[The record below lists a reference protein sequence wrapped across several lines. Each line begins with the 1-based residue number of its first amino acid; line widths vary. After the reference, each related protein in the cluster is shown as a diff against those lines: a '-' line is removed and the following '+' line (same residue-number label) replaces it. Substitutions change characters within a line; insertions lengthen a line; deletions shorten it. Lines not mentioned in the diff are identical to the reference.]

1 MNFLRTIAG
10 KLTRE
15 QWILLVLTVAGAA
28 LRIEYLR
35 EFARLPHSDFAIGP
49 DVMEYDARARELLS
63 GRIFPATPE
72 IHAPL
77 YSWFLA
83 GMYRLG
89 GNSVGAARWM
99 QLAMNFAAYLSL
111 VPLLKKLGAPF
122 KVQAAFLAAA
132 MLTPV
137 AVFHQAELISETLL
151 APLLAL
157 TLWMFTL
164 AKERKRYLFG
174 AGFGLGALILTH
186 GLMLFF
192 ALAELLYFLIRRRWY
207 ATAMLAAGIAIPT
220 VPVIAAKSL
229 HYGHWETIQAN
240 GMYNLWIGHNP
251 DATGGCYL
259 RPGKMWRTP
268 LENAKAEAARRK
280 FSPERVFGEKI
291 VEFYRNHPA
300 RAAILLLKKA
310 GLLLWPGEPISG
322 ADPENLIRATPI
334 QQLGAGAFGVV
345 LVLAAAGVYFALRN
359 RERAYVH
366 FYLLTGAVAA
376 GLLLTVAAG
385 RYRQGMMPGLF
396 LLAAL
401 GAVGWGRLR
410 TGVVIACGVMLGWFL
425 PSAAPQAEAASIA
438 GEAYYRRGD
447 YRKAEPLLQFAERQI
462 DDPARFDNM
471 LGWIAQRRG
480 DPAEAERRY
489 RRAIARDPD
498 FADAWLN
505 LGHLYF
511 PRKDRRREAVALI
524 REALKRNS
532 ALPSACNLLALDA
545 VERRDFAAAER
556 YFALAVKFAP
566 ENEGYLR
573 NLALCR
579 QLSDKKNK
587 EGTQP

>member
-1 MNFLRTIAG
+1 MNFPRTIAG

-15 QWILLVLTVAGAA
+15 QWILLALTVAGAA

-35 EFARLPHSDFAIGP
+35 EFARLPHFGFAIGP

-63 GRIFPATPE
+63 GRIFPETPE

-83 GMYRLG
+83 GMYRVS
-89 GNSVGAARWM
+89 GNCVGAVRGIQVA
-99 QLAMNFAAYLSL
+99 LNFAAYWAM
-111 VPLLKKLGAPF
+111 VPLLKKLGARF
-122 KVQAAFLAAA
+122 EIRAAFLAAA

-157 TLWMFTL
+157 TLWMFAL
-164 AKERKRYLFG
+164 ADGRKRFLFG
-174 AGFGLGALILTH
+174 AGLGLGALILTH

-192 ALAELLYFLIRRRWY
+192 ALAELLNVLFRRRWG
-207 ATAMLAAGIAIPT
+207 ALAMLAAGIAVST
-220 VPVIAAKSL
+220 VPVIAAKRL
-229 HYGHWETIQAN
+229 HYGRWESIQAN
-240 GMYNLWIGHNP
+240 SMYNLWIGHNP

-268 LENAKAEAARRK
+268 LENAKAEAAKRNV
-280 FSPERVFGEKI
+280 SPERVFGEKI

-300 RAAILLLKKA
+300 RAAILPLKKA
-310 GLLLWPGEPISG
+310 GLLLWPGEPVSG
-322 ADPENLIRATPI
+322 ADPESLIRATPM
-334 QQLGAGAFGVV
+334 QQLGAGVFGAV

-359 RERAYVH
+359 RERTYIH
-366 FYLLTGAVAA
+366 FYLLTGAMAA

-410 TGVVIACGVMLGWFL
+410 TGAAVACGVMLGWFL
-425 PSAAPQAEAASIA
+425 PPIAPQAEAASIT
-438 GEAYYRRGD
+438 GEAYYRREN
-447 YRKAEPLLQFAERQI
+447 YRQAEPLLRYAETVI

-480 DPAEAERRY
+480 DSAEAERRY
-489 RRAIARDPD
+489 RRVIARDPD

-511 PRKDRRREAVALI
+511 PRKSGRREAVALI
-524 REALKRNS
+524 REALKRNP
-532 ALPSACNLLALDA
+532 ALPSAYNLLGLDA
-545 VERRDFAAAER
+545 AERRDFAAAER
-556 YFALAVKFAP
+556 YFALAVRFAP
-566 ENEGYLR
+566 GNEGYLH
-573 NLALCR
+573 NLDLCR
-579 QLSDKKNK
+579 QLSARKLK
-587 EGTQP
+587 EEGQP